1 MNDPRQELKPENYVE
16 LSFQDEGVGIPPSIM
31 AYIFDP
37 YFYTRQDGS
46 VLVFF
51 SCYSILNKYEGWITA
66 VSEVDVGSTFTF
78 YLPMAEQETV
88 MVNTKSKS
96 MNHRNARVLV
106 MDDDDTIRLGLTAL
120 LNELGYKV
128 TATSDGEEAIGA
140 YQAGLTSDQP
150 FDVVILDLTIPAGM
164 GGAEVMQHLKKLD
177 PDVKAIVSSGYATD
191 PIMANYK
198 KHGFQGILPKPFRP
212 EDLSK
217 VMEKVLH

>member
-1 MNDPRQELKPENYVE
+1 
-16 LSFQDEGVGIPPSIM
+16 
-31 AYIFDP
+31 
-37 YFYTRQDGS
+37 
-46 VLVFF
+46 
-51 SCYSILNKYEGWITA
+51 
-66 VSEVDVGSTFTF
+66 
-78 YLPMAEQETV
+78 